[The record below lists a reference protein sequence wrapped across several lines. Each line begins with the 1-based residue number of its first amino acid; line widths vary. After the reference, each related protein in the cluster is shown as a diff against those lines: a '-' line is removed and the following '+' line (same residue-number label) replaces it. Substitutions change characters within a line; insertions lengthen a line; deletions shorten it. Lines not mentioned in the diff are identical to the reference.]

1 MSFWE
6 LLLISAN
13 AAWTQH
19 ETFRPLCTAGRTSIV
34 DPSTKNVFSF
44 DKQFHSVQKR
54 TWQCF
59 NNKHF
64 YYFQHNL
71 FDNTYID
78 CIRKLTQTS
87 NLKIRTTTHRF
98 STVLAWERRMLW
110 RISSWPRRRWRSWN
124 LRVWWWRTVTPQ
136 QILKIKWRFLAP
148 CHTFS
153 IFFFQITKRC
163 PMKSARFLTLTT
175 YWSCALLS
183 RRTTITPTGATAS
196 SCWSHILLENTFI
209 FHKIINSYN
218 YNANINYYSNTN
230 APIATLIRLQFTLGG
245 NKYTYI
251 KTTFEINL

>member
-19 ETFRPLCTAGRTSIV
+19 ETFRRLVGLSSIEESFKTVNPRHCAPLAVHPLSIHLQIIY
-34 DPSTKNVFSF
+34 SRWISNFI
-44 DKQFHSVQKR
+44 QWKR
-54 TWQCF
+54 TWQFC

-64 YYFQHNL
+64 YYIQHNL
-71 FDNTYID
+71 FNNTYID

-87 NLKIRTTTHRF
+87 QKQTCNLKIRTTTHRF

-136 QILKIKWRFLAP
+136 QILKIKRRFLAP

-153 IFFFQITKRC
+153 IFFFQIMERC
-163 PMKSARFLTLTT
+163 PMKNARFLAPTT
-175 YWSCALLS
+175 Y
-183 RRTTITPTGATAS
+183 
-196 SCWSHILLENTFI
+196 
-209 FHKIINSYN
+209 
-218 YNANINYYSNTN
+218 
-230 APIATLIRLQFTLGG
+230 
-245 NKYTYI
+245 
-251 KTTFEINL
+251 